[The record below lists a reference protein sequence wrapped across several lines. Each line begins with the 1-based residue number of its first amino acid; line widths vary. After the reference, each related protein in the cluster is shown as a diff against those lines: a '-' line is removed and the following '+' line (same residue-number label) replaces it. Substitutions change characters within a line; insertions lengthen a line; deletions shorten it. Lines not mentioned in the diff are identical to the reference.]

1 MFIKPFFI
9 ICKVTNTQIC
19 QQFEIC
25 SSSKIFV
32 LDPGIEVLFKCQHMI
47 LLCYYYIVQITLKE
61 MSTFSL
67 KKKHFAWEWHLIV
80 EKLSLNTD
88 LQIVFNLISGNSEGK
103 KTMETKRLIIGK
115 EPSSNSFVAFSF
127 NIYRWYFK
135 NPYPLNIMIS
145 LIIKVLDLLKSPK
158 YPSK

>member
-1 MFIKPFFI
+1 MSIWF
-9 ICKVTNTQIC
+9 
-19 QQFEIC
+19 
-25 SSSKIFV
+25 
-32 LDPGIEVLFKCQHMI
+32 
-47 LLCYYYIVQITLKE
+47 YYYIVQITLKE

-88 LQIVFNLISGNSEGK
+88 LLIVFSLISGNSQGK
-103 KTMETKRLIIGK
+103 NYGNKNFKIQNIMYCSSRKNDQRSIMGK
-115 EPSSNSFVAFSF
+115 EPSSNSFVASSF